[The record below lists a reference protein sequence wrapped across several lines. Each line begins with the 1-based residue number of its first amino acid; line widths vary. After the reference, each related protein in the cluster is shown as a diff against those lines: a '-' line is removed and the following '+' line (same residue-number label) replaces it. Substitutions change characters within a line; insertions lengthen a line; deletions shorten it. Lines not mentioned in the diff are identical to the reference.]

1 MNLEALAK
9 EIALSD
15 FQSFI
20 ELIFPE
26 FKISN
31 HHNQMIDVIQK
42 TITTPNGKAFIACPP
57 RHSKSY
63 LVSNLL
69 AAYLMTKHRDFH
81 FVVASYSSEL
91 SLELGRRT
99 KQLFN
104 SEIYQQVFSDVTI
117 SDDSSSKTRFHLSN
131 GSSFFSVGVGG
142 TLTGKSASILV
153 LDDAYK
159 GMEQAKSQMY
169 QDNLKEWYAST
180 FFTRRLK
187 NAPMILIN
195 TLWTQKDLPLV
206 LSEQEPDEWR
216 VLKLKAITDNGLA
229 LWPEMFPIDA
239 LQSIKKTMGTNSF
252 SALYQQEPA
261 AEQGNLIKRQW
272 LNKFWREMPAR
283 FDEIIQSWD
292 MTFKGGDRSDYVVG
306 QVWGRI
312 GAEKWMLDQA
322 RFQGGFTETVAAVKS
337 LSAKWPK
344 AHLKLVEA
352 KANGEAVI
360 DSLKGQVSGIVGIS
374 PTDSKEARLNA
385 VSPDFE
391 AGNIILPDPSIAPWV
406 HDYINE
412 LVGFPT
418 ARHDDC
424 VDATTQGI
432 LRFREKSA
440 TLAKMT
446 RM

>member
-153 LDDAYK
+153 P
-159 GMEQAKSQMY
+159 
-169 QDNLKEWYAST
+169 N
-180 FFTRRLK
+180 
-187 NAPMILIN
+187 
-195 TLWTQKDLPLV
+195 
-206 LSEQEPDEWR
+206 
-216 VLKLKAITDNGLA
+216 
-229 LWPEMFPIDA
+229 
-239 LQSIKKTMGTNSF
+239 
-252 SALYQQEPA
+252 
-261 AEQGNLIKRQW
+261 
-272 LNKFWREMPAR
+272 
-283 FDEIIQSWD
+283 
-292 MTFKGGDRSDYVVG
+292 
-306 QVWGRI
+306 
-312 GAEKWMLDQA
+312 
-322 RFQGGFTETVAAVKS
+322 
-337 LSAKWPK
+337 
-344 AHLKLVEA
+344 
-352 KANGEAVI
+352 
-360 DSLKGQVSGIVGIS
+360 VSGQ
-374 PTDSKEARLNA
+374 P
-385 VSPDFE
+385 
-391 AGNIILPDPSIAPWV
+391 
-406 HDYINE
+406 
-412 LVGFPT
+412 
-418 ARHDDC
+418 
-424 VDATTQGI
+424 
-432 LRFREKSA
+432 
-440 TLAKMT
+440 
-446 RM
+446 